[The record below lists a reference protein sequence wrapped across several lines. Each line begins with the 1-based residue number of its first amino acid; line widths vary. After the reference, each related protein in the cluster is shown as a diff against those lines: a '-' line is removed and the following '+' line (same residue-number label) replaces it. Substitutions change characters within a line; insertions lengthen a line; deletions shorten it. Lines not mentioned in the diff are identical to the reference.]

1 MLCRLFFQIYIKIKT
16 EITEIDIAERQ
27 QEQIIKIKTEITEID
42 IAESK
47 IQLISLQLNPRE
59 KEGTNRTQEREKEPT
74 ELKRER
80 RNLLNSREGE
90 PSEAPSSNVL
100 QQISLH
106 IREFRQNPVRHT
118 LIVFLLFPLQSLD
131 PQCMAT
137 QLTCR
142 KDILAEGISHHQ
154 HLRSR

>member
-59 KEGTNRTQEREKEPT
+59 KEGTYRTQERE
-74 ELKRER
+74 RER
-80 RNLLNSREGE
+80 RNQLNPREKEGTYRTQEREREGT
-90 PSEAPSSNVL
+90 N
-100 QQISLH
+100 
-106 IREFRQNPVRHT
+106 
-118 LIVFLLFPLQSLD
+118 
-131 PQCMAT
+131 
-137 QLTCR
+137 
-142 KDILAEGISHHQ
+142 
-154 HLRSR
+154 